1 VKKVFENGLDCV
13 DRMQTQVR
21 RKTIFLI
28 MTCMY
33 AHMYEHM
40 CVHMYAH
47 MYVHMYA
54 HMYHNPEYIS
64 LDLHYAH

>member
-1 VKKVFENGLDCV
+1 
-13 DRMQTQVR
+13 MQTQVR

-33 AHMYEHM
+33 VHMYE
-40 CVHMYAH
+40 H

-54 HMYHNPEYIS
+54 HMYHNPEYIP
-64 LDLHYAH
+64 LDLHFAHELQQAYPQIYMATGRI